1 MDDSDVPLDVPPTR
15 DDSMLNQASR
25 NELLDI
31 SSNAVFRAPADPI
44 ASGDASSSYQ
54 GDEADPQLRISA
66 EEEDNLHVVL
76 AMNEAMSELVNNMLE
91 KAELS
96 LKANLEKQ
104 KTLEERKKIFNSNA
118 AMVKRKV
125 PVVMF
130 MPPYFKDQFNMC
142 PPQNSE
148 MKRKLECMIYDP
160 LLKEEKKWSEADLRT
175 LRRAVRDS
183 IIEERLLTLNGKR
196 DIIREKIRAADATTT
211 AEERQEWNDKIEYY
225 DRKIEFE
232 KCLTDDTILTGDYSK
247 VDWATI
253 AMVHFKGH
261 RTPASLKLKWCN
273 EQSPQWSKAEWTA
286 TEVKKLNELTKTD
299 FVSWSLI
306 ADKLGTRRTPW
317 QCFEKYKSEIA
328 SEILKREWT
337 QEEDDRLV
345 KLVESLQLNGVIQ
358 WDKVTYH
365 MAGRTRQQCRTRFLR
380 TLDKSIKHGRW
391 TDEEDLLLMCSIGRY
406 GAKDWRK
413 IAKGVPGRNDGQC
426 RERWVNVLDRAN
438 RSEEWTM
445 EEDEKLLYA
454 VNMFGKGQWAKISRV
469 LPGRNQRICKA
480 RFRSLMTTKMRI
492 CAAQLSKIREA
503 QAQKRKGNIAGLRM
517 YNRPAVVFK
526 EFNALV
532 GGDDETGE
540 EFCNQARA
548 ASQRSGRGKNK
559 WKVVEPEVRR
569 IVEEGMQGISKKY
582 QDRQSRWSNYSDG
595 EELFNELE
603 QLENPESRRKQP
615 AWLPV
620 QFDPE
625 VTEEEKTRGLMEALC
640 QVVGKQDQLRSV
652 NTQQENDER
661 ARMEIEEKLKRI
673 LVDAVESRVE
683 KALTSAMMDDDQPM
697 TSMNGVSNGHSLEA
711 SIRLEMESEA
721 DTAANDMLH
730 PTATTTHAAEL
741 LLVELPRIAEIA
753 TPLLSCLWSGEKL
766 RSMEEVLVH
775 LNETLKHH
783 KEYVELREMMRCLL
797 VEPLMLIFSLED
809 DEHKKASLVEKFNEY
824 RNQLMADIQDGKVME
839 SDKPIPYTK
848 VPKTLKTPRTPR
860 VPSTKMKKKNEI
872 EKKTVEE
879 TMDKEDNYRP
889 HRMSAEE
896 RKKIWDA
903 IDDEEIP
910 VDWEVPEEQPDS
922 VIEPLT
928 KSTPSGGIKRRQS
941 SMGGKSEKKVKKP
954 PVKRSRSAKSA
965 AAEDSENEEEEEGE
979 EMSKPSVTRGR
990 STLNSSWSMEDVV
1003 GEKEDE
1009 ETEDEGRNKKT
1020 PAKSRKSVSRVK
1032 MEKKVEV
1039 EKKVSSSRGRGRPRK
1054 SNTPDDAIEGEMETG
1069 DKQKDIDPPKK
1080 EGEGSKEGEDP
1091 TGEEVM
1097 IEEEL

>member
-1 MDDSDVPLDVPPTR
+1 MMEEEEWIGLPPMDPFNSSFVRAAETKKKKNEENGVPLDVLPSR
-15 DDSMLNQASR
+15 DVDMLNQATR

-31 SSNAVFRAPADPI
+31 SSNAVFRPPVDPV
-44 ASGDASSSYQ
+44 ASGDAPSSYQ
-54 GDEADPQLRISA
+54 DDEADPQLRISA

-148 MKRKLECMIYDP
+148 MKRKLACMIYDP

-183 IIEERLLTLNGKR
+183 IIEERLLTITGKR

-225 DRKIEFE
+225 ERKIEFE

-306 ADKLGTRRTPW
+306 ADKLGTHRTPW

-391 TDEEDLLLMCSIGRY
+391 TDEEDLVRKREWDNLLMCSIGRY

-503 QAQKRKGNIAGLRM
+503 QAHRRKGNVAGLRM
-517 YNRPAVVFK
+517 YNRPNVVFK

-532 GGDDETGE
+532 GGNDETGE

-548 ASQRSGRGKNK
+548 VSQRNGKGKNK

-569 IVEEGMQGISKKY
+569 IVEEGMQGIAKKY
-582 QDRQSRWSNYSDG
+582 QDRQSRWSNDSDG

-615 AWLPV
+615 TWLPV
-620 QFDPE
+620 EFDPD

-652 NTQQENDER
+652 NTQQENDDR
-661 ARMEIEEKLKRI
+661 ARMEVEERLKRI

-683 KALTSAMMDDDQPM
+683 KALTSAMMDDDHPM
-697 TSMNGVSNGHSLEA
+697 TSMNGTSNGHSLES
-711 SIRLEMESEA
+711 SIRFEMESEA

-766 RSMEEVLVH
+766 RSMEEVLAH

-824 RNQLMADIQDGKVME
+824 RNRLMADVQHGKVME
-839 SDKPIPYTK
+839 
-848 VPKTLKTPRTPR
+848 VPKPPKTPRTPR
-860 VPSTKMKKKNEI
+860 VPSTKTKKKNENS
-872 EKKTVEE
+872 EKVVEE
-879 TMDKEDNYRP
+879 TMDKEVKVEKLRS
-889 HRMSAEE
+889 MEE
-896 RKKIWDA
+896 VLAHLNETLKHHKEYVELREMMRCLLVEPLMLIFSLE
-903 IDDEEIP
+903 DDEHKKASLVEKFNEYRNRLMAD
-910 VDWEVPEEQPDS
+910 VQHGKVMEVPKPPKTPRTPRVPS
-922 VIEPLT
+922 T
-928 KSTPSGGIKRRQS
+928 KTK
-941 SMGGKSEKKVKKP
+941 KKNENSEK
-954 PVKRSRSAKSA
+954 
-965 AAEDSENEEEEEGE
+965 G
-979 EMSKPSVTRGR
+979 
-990 STLNSSWSMEDVV
+990 
-1003 GEKEDE
+1003 
-1009 ETEDEGRNKKT
+1009 
-1020 PAKSRKSVSRVK
+1020 
-1032 MEKKVEV
+1032 
-1039 EKKVSSSRGRGRPRK
+1039 
-1054 SNTPDDAIEGEMETG
+1054 SNA
-1069 DKQKDIDPPKK
+1069 
-1080 EGEGSKEGEDP
+1080 
-1091 TGEEVM
+1091 
-1097 IEEEL
+1097 